1 MNQKP
6 EQRAITDMD
15 ALVLLLYSEA
25 LSHRAVP
32 DEKVDR
38 VSRLAAAAKAM
49 RDGQGLQSRI
59 IDIFANIGNSASL
72 EVDKAKSPLKLV
84 FSADEPKN
92 DERACQSPSVPNG
105 NE

>member
-49 RDGQGLQSRI
+49 RDVEGLQSRI
-59 IDIFANIGNSASL
+59 IDIFANIASPDV
-72 EVDKAKSPLKLV
+72 EKAKSPVKLV
-84 FSADEPKN
+84 FSADKPKA
-92 DERACQSPSVPNG
+92 DE
-105 NE
+105 

>member
-1 MNQKP
+1 MMNQKP
-6 EQRAITDMD
+6 EPRAITDMD

-38 VSRLAAAAKAM
+38 VSRLAATARAM

-59 IDIFANIGNSASL
+59 IDIFANIGSSASHD
-72 EVDKAKSPLKLV
+72 VDKTKSPVKLV
-84 FSADEPKN
+84 FSADDPTN
-92 DERACQSPSVPNG
+92 DK
-105 NE
+105 